1 MRQRAGERSCA
12 LGRFFVSPERA
23 DLVEYVFFPGGNDR
37 FWAHGYDTV
46 VDAAFAASD
55 ADDQRVPRSRP
66 AANQVSDATSPT
78 RAPLSSA
85 DLCRSTSAAAD
96 ANALIERIE
105 QAIAPSAS
113 QRIEKSLAAS
123 AGFQSRPTDKAS
135 TRGTHQGQRS
145 CATASKGRTHDCKR
159 PVLLTKITLAGWGPS
174 THEAASLKEK
184 TPPERGSHGSI
195 VAIKVRPWGAR
206 STGSCRPAGR
216 GRAAHS
222 ARSL

>member
-1 MRQRAGERSCA
+1 MKGKRNPLTVIFLQSWKWRPPLMAQS
-12 LGRFFVSPERA
+12 VDPT
-23 DLVEYVFFPGGNDR
+23 DR
-37 FWAHGYDTV
+37 VKPHRLSRTK
-46 VDAAFAASD
+46 
-55 ADDQRVPRSRP
+55 SRP
-66 AANQVSDATSPT
+66 PDN
-78 RAPLSSA
+78 AP
-85 DLCRSTSAAAD
+85 
-96 ANALIERIE
+96 
-105 QAIAPSAS
+105 
-113 QRIEKSLAAS
+113 
-123 AGFQSRPTDKAS
+123 